1 MFLHTDNSSVTID
14 SLRPSTA
21 TLHDCLSL
29 CKGLY
34 NQCST
39 TVDDPLSTIVY
50 DPSRLSTTVQD
61 PSRRSTTVHDPS
73 RRSTT
78 VHDSSRRS
86 TTVHHPLRFSTTLH
100 DPSGLSTTVNK
111 NTLYVQ
117 LILSRYCFSSYS
129 GKRRKNQEFA
139 TLEPQNDWKEFR
151 KKNRVKLHR
160 NTNPVT
166 RTTASE
172 LVNSANFII
181 GSNADGQIF

>member
-61 PSRRSTTVHDPS
+61 PSRRSTTVH
-73 RRSTT
+73 
-78 VHDSSRRS
+78 
-86 TTVHHPLRFSTTLH
+86 HPLRFSTTIH
-100 DPSGLSTTVNK
+100 DPSELSTTVNK

-117 LILSRYCFSSYS
+117 LILSPYCFSSYS
-129 GKRRKNQEFA
+129 RKRRNNQECA
-139 TLEPQNDWKEFR
+139 TLEPQNDWKEFS
-151 KKNRVKLHR
+151 KKKL
-160 NTNPVT
+160 VSQII
-166 RTTASE
+166 SE
-172 LVNSANFII
+172 NEPRHKNDCI
-181 GSNADGQIF
+181 GISK